1 MYAMRAMKIGV
12 AALVTAAAVVLSPL
26 AAHAAVPSNNLFPIV
41 GVRSCTNNFSPT
53 GHQGTDCFAAKGT
66 PLVAVESGRIY
77 YRRAASAGYNCSTGA
92 GDGSGN
98 RVSILG
104 ASGTRYYYGHMEVM
118 DSWVQD
124 GVAVTRGQ
132 RIGTV
137 GNTGNAVCSTPHL
150 HFQMWLSGGTLV
162 NPYPYLIS
170 WPMPG
175 SGGDASNPIG
185 FFDGVVSR
193 AAGQLGIWG
202 WAVDPDTP
210 KAAVT
215 VHVYLTYPSGWRNDG
230 IAVLANRSRPDVGQ
244 AHPAYGPN
252 HGYDQTFGVCCSGTY
267 IVDVYAIDTSG
278 KANDHTYLG
287 RKSILVS

>member
-1 MYAMRAMKIGV
+1 MYATRAMKV
-12 AALVTAAAVVLSPL
+12 CVVALVTAAAAVFGPP
-26 AAHAAVPSNNLFPIV
+26 AAHAAVPSNNVFPIV

-66 PLVAVESGRIY
+66 PLVAVESGSIY
-77 YRRAASAGYNCSTGA
+77 YRRTGTGYNCATGT
-92 GDGSGN
+92 GDKSGN

-104 ASGTRYYYGHMEVM
+104 ASGTRYYYGHMDVM

-124 GVAVTRGQ
+124 GVAVQRGQ

-137 GNTGNAVCSTPHL
+137 GNTGNACSTPHL

-170 WPMPG
+170 WAMPG
-175 SGGDASNPIG
+175 SGGDAYNPIG
-185 FFDGVVSR
+185 YFDGIVSR

-202 WAVDPDTP
+202 WTVDPDTP
-210 KAAVT
+210 KTAIN
-215 VHVYLTYPSGWRNDG
+215 VHVYLTYPSGWRSN
-230 IAVLANRSRPDVGQ
+230 ALVVPANKYRGDVG
-244 AHPAYGPN
+244 AAYPAYGPY

-267 IVDVYAIDTSG
+267 IVDVYGIDSSG
-278 KANDHTYLG
+278 KANDYTTLG
-287 RKSILVS
+287 RKSVRVS